1 MPIRMMSR
9 IASLLFFC
17 TCHFLVACAVLA
29 GAGMIDGAR
38 GSTPYAGAFG
48 RVLSGLAAEED
59 IGLLRRGAVEGDAE
73 AAQYVAWMYANGR
86 GLPRNTRL
94 AFEWYWRAVTLG
106 APRAIENAR
115 AALLHLPFSERRS
128 VERDVLDVLFPG
140 VPLERLVPSVPSVP
154 VGANGPSSPA
164 AAQNARV
171 DSGPVDS
178 VPVDGGPADSD
189 MAAVALM
196 VIEEAAETRVPPAL
210 ALAVAMVESRLR
222 PDAVSP
228 QGARGVMQ
236 IMPATAEGEFGVD
249 PDDLWD
255 PRVNA
260 RLGVR
265 FLDHLIARYGGIES
279 ALAHYNGGSRA
290 AEWLRGNTSESI
302 RRYVD
307 LVMRYYRFY
316 QAHGV

>member
-1 MPIRMMSR
+1 MLPITVILPFAVMSR

-17 TCHFLVACAVLA
+17 CRHFLVASAVLA
-29 GAGMIDGAR
+29 GAGMIHGAR
-38 GSTPYAGAFG
+38 GDTPYAGAFG
-48 RVLSGLAAEED
+48 RVLSGLAATED
-59 IGLLRRGAVEGDAE
+59 VGLLRRGAENGDAE
-73 AAQYVAWMYANGR
+73 AAQYLAWMYANGR
-86 GLPRNTRL
+86 SLPQNARL

-115 AALLHLPFSERRS
+115 TALLHLPFSERRDID
-128 VERDVLDVLFPG
+128 RDVLKVLFPDL
-140 VPLERLVPSVPSVP
+140 PAERLVPPAQ
-154 VGANGPSSPA
+154 VGVKGPPA
-164 AAQNARV
+164 FAVVRE
-171 DSGPVDS
+171 
-178 VPVDGGPADSD
+178 PAVDSD
-189 MAAVALM
+189 MAAVALV
-196 VIEEAAETRVPPAL
+196 VIEEASATRVPPAL
-210 ALAVAMVESRLR
+210 ALAVAMVESRLK
-222 PDAVSP
+222 PDALSP

-236 IMPATAEGEFGVD
+236 IMPATAVGEFGVD

-255 PRVNA
+255 PRVNV

-265 FLDHLIARYGGIES
+265 FLDDLIARYGGVES

-290 AEWLRGNTSESI
+290 AEWLRGNTSKSI